1 MRDIMYKVVFAD
13 GGYTETPELSQ
24 AKYMK
29 ANSDPGATIEAY
41 ERVYKVLNDP
51 LGPDHEYST
60 YDEML
65 VAAQQLRDQFAQ
77 DEQRVL
83 MDPQPEGLND

>member
-13 GGYTETPELSQ
+13 GGYTETTELSQ
-24 AKYMK
+24 AQYMK
-29 ANSDPGATIEAY
+29 ASSDPGTTIEAY

-51 LGPDHEYST
+51 LGPDHEYAT

-65 VAAQQLRDQFAQ
+65 VAAQQLRDQYSQ
-77 DEQRVL
+77 NEQRIL
-83 MDPQPEGLND
+83 MDPQPVGLNA